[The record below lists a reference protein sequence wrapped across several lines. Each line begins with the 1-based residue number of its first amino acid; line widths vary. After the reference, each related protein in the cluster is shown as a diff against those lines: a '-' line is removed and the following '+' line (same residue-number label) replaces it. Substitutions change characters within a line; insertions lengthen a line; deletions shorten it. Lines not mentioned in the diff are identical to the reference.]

1 MAYSA
6 TLEYVDVGQ
15 LVLVLLLELWDMC
28 SWSNGSNLR
37 QLQRGRQLQCK
48 GQPVF
53 NFFENLIL
61 PPTFI
66 LLSFTTYL
74 RAKSTE
80 IHNLLYLPK
89 ELGISHQFLIYFQ
102 ARCKSAE
109 IKMGKYV
116 QVCTHIYR
124 NYCSQ
129 LSHKLNAV
137 HEIFFRMIQ
146 KLTSIVCIYFF
157 SET

>member
-1 MAYSA
+1 LCRCCSLSCGICAPGRM
-6 TLEYVDVGQ
+6 GQ
-15 LVLVLLLELWDMC
+15 TYANCNEAANC
-28 SWSNGSNLR
+28 NA
-37 QLQRGRQLQCK
+37 K
-48 GQPVF
+48 GNPF
-53 NFFENLIL
+53 LISSRIS
-61 PPTFI
+61 FYH
-66 LLSFTTYL
+66 LLSYYFRLRRIYVRRVLKFTICCTC
-74 RAKSTE
+74 S
-80 IHNLLYLPK
+80 K
-89 ELGISHQFLIYFQ
+89 ELGISHRFLIYFQ

-137 HEIFFRMIQ
+137 HEIIFRMIQ